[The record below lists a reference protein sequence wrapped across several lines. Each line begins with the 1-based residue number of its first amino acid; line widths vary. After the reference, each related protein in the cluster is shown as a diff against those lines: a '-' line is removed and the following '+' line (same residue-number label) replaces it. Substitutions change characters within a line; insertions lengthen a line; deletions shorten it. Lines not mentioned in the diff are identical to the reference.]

1 MSAQISLIDN
11 RAIPIL
17 VRYKIYLLWGSYL
30 QTIDAMFLKIRV
42 IVKWEEKRKNNCTS
56 VTPKMLYSHFN
67 KELRQVFLAITRV
80 WCRKS
85 FPSLFEMTI
94 NRRWSF

>member
-1 MSAQISLIDN
+1 MII
-11 RAIPIL
+11 IL
-17 VRYKIYLLWGSYL
+17 PREGS
-30 QTIDAMFLKIRV
+30 
-42 IVKWEEKRKNNCTS
+42 S
-56 VTPKMLYSHFN
+56 YSHFN

-94 NRRWSF
+94 KVRINRKREEDNKKKCSKHPFLS

>member
-1 MSAQISLIDN
+1 MWCIFDNPDPIFTLQLVSL
-11 RAIPIL
+11 
-17 VRYKIYLLWGSYL
+17 
-30 QTIDAMFLKIRV
+30 
-42 IVKWEEKRKNNCTS
+42 RKSC
-56 VTPKMLYSHFN
+56 FN

-94 NRRWSF
+94 IFGHFFSLSFFVRTYPKKPGFYSKLLFLTHKYLRETGSLSLPG